1 MPCGYCGG
9 ATVQV
14 EEEENEAF
22 ILRCGRCGARLRVS
36 GDDVRLVPMD
46 GFLGVAS

>member
-9 ATVQV
+9 PTVHV
-14 EEEENEAF
+14 EEEGDESYVV
-22 ILRCGRCGARLRVS
+22 RCGRCGAKLRVS
-36 GDDVRLVPMD
+36 EDDVRLVPMD